1 MKKHGFTLIE
11 LLVVIAIIAILAAL
25 LLPALT
31 NARER
36 AKLTACLSN
45 HRQNYIALL
54 SFCDDRDGE
63 PPPMN
68 EDSCN
73 NLTSTLYAGTDPR
86 YGWYYTGMA
95 QVWAQD
101 YLGSLE
107 MLVCPGFENHIDE
120 VAKAWQLKYVI
131 QPGGDRTLLNQLLTK
146 GSTVDGLVKWNSP
159 QGYRGATYSLNIND
173 PDASVVPKPPEG
185 RFPPPDRTDYPV
197 LLCAQS
203 IWNPNQATAS
213 WYQQAYFDCHKRQ
226 AMNCTYRDGSAK
238 SLSGVQNYAAY
249 LYAISD
255 WTWQQS
261 GTGGTWG
268 YYWWQWAE
276 SQY

>member
-107 MLVCPGFENHIDE
+107 MLVCPGFENHVDE
-120 VAKAWQLKYVI
+120 VAEAWQLKYVI
-131 QPGGDRTLLNQLLTK
+131 QPGGNRTLLKQLQTK
-146 GSTVDGLVKWNSP
+146 GATNADGLVYWASA
-159 QGYRGATYSLNIND
+159 QGYRGGTYSLNIYD
-173 PDASVVPKPPEG
+173 PAAINVPER
-185 RFPPPDRTDYPV
+185 RFPPDRTNYPV

-203 IWNPNQATAS
+203 IWNPNQAGAG
-213 WYQQAYFDCHKRQ
+213 WFLQADFDSHRRQ

-238 SLSGVQNYAAY
+238 SLQGVADYAAL
-249 LYAISD
+249 LYGISD
-255 WTWQQS
+255 WTWQLAH
-261 GTGGTWG
+261 TGNSWG
-268 YYWWQWAE
+268 YYWWPWAAA
-276 SQY
+276 QY